1 MRFRGFTLIE
11 LIVSVVILFLLIFFM
26 ANANLTLRGSLE
38 QSQKYEE
45 IEKRDYDFSALLI
58 RDILQ
63 ADGVN
68 IARGREYDQLYLSA
82 SRNSLRGLSK
92 TNIAYA
98 ALKPSATLIRIEAPL
113 NFKLPIES
121 GEVYKYHF
129 LPFAQPLDSFK
140 IYKSR
145 KRDQNGSSC
154 SLLIYI
160 APKGEDPKL
169 FELGLLNASVC

>member
-1 MRFRGFTLIE
+1 MRSGAFTLIE
-11 LIVSVVILFLLIFFM
+11 LIVSVVILFLLIFFL
-26 ANANLTLRGSLE
+26 ANANLTLRASLE
-38 QSQKYEE
+38 QSQKYEA
-45 IEKRDYDFSALLI
+45 IEKRDYDFASLLI
-58 RDILQ
+58 ADIMQ

-82 SRNSLRGLSK
+82 SRNSLRGLSR

-98 ALKPSATLIRIEAPL
+98 ALKPSATLIRIESPR

-140 IYKSR
+140 VYKSQ

-160 APKGEDPKL
+160 APKGEEVKL
-169 FELGLLNASVC
+169 FELGLLNASAC